1 MSIMCWWTITFT
13 LNLMAR
19 ENLRDAVGAVSY
31 LNENAP
37 EVLSRLEEKIEFF
50 YRRDRNVESDY

>member
-1 MSIMCWWTITFT
+1 M
-13 LNLMAR
+13 
-19 ENLRDAVGAVSY
+19 RDAVETVSY

-37 EVLSRLEEKIEFF
+37 EVLSRLEEKNRFF